1 LIYLFVG
8 GGGRLISRGG
18 VNHPVKSLFHAL
30 EKGGRITL
38 AGFPVNAA
46 NKSGIAIQCGTG
58 KPAFISSKDT
68 VLTGPDP
75 TSTACRFRF
84 PPHEKTGIWVRAG
97 RYCDL
102 EGPARSALR
111 CKFCQLKAELVQG
124 AQLLLPAK
132 SQFPQAMSAQETA
145 EARQPRPPADF
156 WPLKLILIDSPPVP
170 SSINS

>member
-1 LIYLFVG
+1 MK
-8 GGGRLISRGG
+8 RLLLKRSIIPRT
-18 VNHPVKSLFHAL
+18 NIALSL
-30 EKGGRITL
+30 RTR
-38 AGFPVNAA
+38 
-46 NKSGIAIQCGTG
+46 QR
-58 KPAFISSKDT
+58 SSLWD
-68 VLTGPDP
+68 
-75 TSTACRFRF
+75 STACRFRF

-132 SQFPQAMSAQETA
+132 SQFPQAMSAQETV

-156 WPLKLILIDSPPVP
+156 LVAETDSDRLASRPQFNKFLGHCLV
-170 SSINS
+170 SRVARVI